1 MCDFLSAIA
10 TRDGRLLFCE
20 DDSHETIVRRAGLR
34 DGDLHLRH
42 WVRVEQRPGDA
53 ALRVDEA
60 STPGWWDAEEWQPRL
75 DALLARVSPVRAAYD
90 EARRPVH
97 AAYAEATRTAQAAY
111 DEAMRPARAAYAE
124 ATRPA
129 RAAYDEAMR
138 PVHAAYDE
146 AMRTAAAAYAEA
158 MRTADA
164 AYDEARRPAQAVY
177 VAALAPIEGY
187 CPARGAAG
195 R

>member
-1 MCDFLSAIA
+1 MK
-10 TRDGRLLFCE
+10 
-20 DDSHETIVRRAGLR
+20 RALQ
-34 DGDLHLRH
+34 RH
-42 WVRVEQRPGDA
+42 TGVRVEQRPGDA

-75 DALLARVSPVRAAYD
+75 DALLARVRPVRAAYD

-97 AAYAEATRTAQAAY
+97 AAYTEATRTAQAAY

-129 RAAYDEAMR
+129 RAAHAEAT
-138 PVHAAYDE
+138 
-146 AMRTAAAAYAEA
+146 RTA
-158 MRTADA
+158 R
-164 AYDEARRPAQAVY
+164 AVY

-187 CPARGAAG
+187 CPALEVG
-195 R
+195 RV

>member
-20 DDSHETIVRRAGLR
+20 DDSHETIERRAGLR
-34 DGDLHLRH
+34 DGDRHLRH

-75 DALLARVSPVRAAYD
+75 DALLARVRPVRAAYD

-97 AAYAEATRTAQAAY
+97 AAY
-111 DEAMRPARAAYAE
+111 DE

-129 RAAYDEAMR
+129 RAAHAEAT
-138 PVHAAYDE
+138 
-146 AMRTAAAAYAEA
+146 RTA
-158 MRTADA
+158 R
-164 AYDEARRPAQAVY
+164 AVY

-187 CPARGAAG
+187 CPALEVG
-195 R
+195 RV

>member
-60 STPGWWDAEEWQPRL
+60 STPGWWDAAEWQPRL
-75 DALLARVSPVRAAYD
+75 DALLARVRPVRAAYD
-90 EARRPVH
+90 
-97 AAYAEATRTAQAAY
+97 
-111 DEAMRPARAAYAE
+111 
-124 ATRPA
+124 
-129 RAAYDEAMR
+129 
-138 PVHAAYDE
+138 
-146 AMRTAAAAYAEA
+146 EA